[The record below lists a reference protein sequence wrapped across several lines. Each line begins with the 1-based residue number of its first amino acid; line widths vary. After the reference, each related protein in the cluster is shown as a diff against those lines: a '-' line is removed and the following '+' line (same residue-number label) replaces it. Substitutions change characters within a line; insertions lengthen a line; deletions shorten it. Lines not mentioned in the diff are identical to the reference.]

1 MAEPLRRPGRPR
13 GGGGGR
19 RARGSQGGRSRCP
32 GAQRSPARRT
42 LDSVLVDLVSDSDEE
57 VLEVATARD
66 AAAEVPLPES
76 PVPAASRDDRDS
88 DSEGAD
94 AEPGGAPRVLV
105 RRRRRLLLDPGEA
118 PAVPVYSEKVKS
130 SLHLIPDNV
139 SLLKLCPPEAEEEA
153 DVEDA
158 SSPHTVDFPCPSS
171 PWKKKLRSKD
181 GEEKKKM
188 LLAQDTSPLPSPLP
202 RTKSRKHTQALR
214 KLREVNKRLQDLRS
228 CLSPRQSQG
237 QAHLS
242 QEDEVVLVEGPTLP
256 EHPRLLPLKIRC
268 RADLVRL
275 PIRMDSPLKTLM
287 SRYEEAMGLSGHK
300 LSFFFDGT
308 KLSGKE
314 LPADLGMESGDLIEV
329 WG

>member
-139 SLLKLCPPEAEEEA
+139 SLLKLCPPEAEE
-153 DVEDA
+153 DCVVLA
-158 SSPHTVDFPCPSS
+158 SSP
-171 PWKKKLRSKD
+171 
-181 GEEKKKM
+181 EAAE
-188 LLAQDTSPLPSPLP
+188 TSPLLQLRVQGKEKHQMLEVSLP
-202 RTKSRKHTQALR
+202 
-214 KLREVNKRLQDLRS
+214 
-228 CLSPRQSQG
+228 P
-237 QAHLS
+237 
-242 QEDEVVLVEGPTLP
+242 
-256 EHPRLLPLKIRC
+256 
-268 RADLVRL
+268 
-275 PIRMDSPLKTLM
+275 DSPLKTLM